1 MGQSVRTLT
10 GGLDTAE
17 EWNNSL
23 PRLQRRYHPANSSLA
38 GIMKQ
43 ISRARSILLPTW
55 PPKSSSARRVM
66 SDPMINRILTPFHNR
81 AVALLTIPVLAAGA
95 VVSAS
100 LFAASVASAADTTSL
115 VGKQLGDFSAKDYR
129 GRSHSLSEYSESA
142 VVVLAFLGTECP
154 LAKLYG
160 PRLAS
165 ISQKYAGKGVT
176 ILGVNSNRHDS
187 ITEISA
193 YARIHEINFPI
204 LKDLD
209 NRIADQVGATRTP
222 EILVLDQKR
231 VVRYHGRV
239 DDQYGVGYIRD
250 KPQKPFLANA
260 IDSLLASRPVQTAST
275 EVVGCFIGRKRKPD
289 PNSDVTF
296 SNQVARILNK
306 HCVEC
311 HREGEI
317 APFSLTSYGE
327 VVGWGETM
335 VEVIDDRRMPPWHA
349 NPKHGDF
356 LNARVMTTEEKSQ
369 LKQWVDAGCPEGD
382 RSQLPE
388 QPTYTN
394 GWQLPSKPDLVV
406 NMRDQPFDVP
416 AEGTVK
422 YQYFQT
428 DPGFKEDTWI
438 KAAELQPG
446 NRAVVHHILVFAQP
460 PKGRSKGMSSTIG
473 EFLAAYVPGH
483 RAPHYP
489 KGMAKLIPAGSKLA
503 FQLHYTPIGT
513 AQKDLSRL
521 GLVFAKP
528 DEQIEQVVVTQQA
541 SNHRGLVIP
550 PHADNHRVEARSQ
563 TAPSDVQI
571 LAFMPHMHLRGKSF
585 SYAAHFPD
593 GRKETLLDVPQYDFN
608 WQTAYRVTKPVS
620 LPKGAYLQCVA
631 HFDNSENNLS
641 NPDPSKTVRWGDQTW
656 NEMMIGYFD
665 VAIPTEVL
673 GLSTSKSTS
682 RTSQQTASSNRT
694 KARVLEILKAIR
706 DFDRQGNNN
715 GKLEKSEVPAK
726 HLPVFKLLDGNKD
739 NILTADEVA
748 KTINKLRVNKN

>member
-1 MGQSVRTLT
+1 MT
-10 GGLDTAE
+10 DFD
-17 EWNNSL
+17 
-23 PRLQRRYHPANSSLA
+23 
-38 GIMKQ
+38 
-43 ISRARSILLPTW
+43 
-55 PPKSSSARRVM
+55 SSSTNSRFRTGVAAV
-66 SDPMINRILTPFHNR
+66 TT
-81 AVALLTIPVLAAGA
+81 AVALAILLGTT
-95 VVSAS
+95 
-100 LFAASVASAADTTSL
+100 ASVWAAETANL
-115 VGKQLGDFSAKDYR
+115 VGNRVAAFSAKDFR
-129 GRSHSLSEYSESA
+129 GRTHSLDEYSDSK
-142 VVVLAFLGTECP
+142 VIVLAFLGTECP

-165 ISQKYAGKGVT
+165 ISEKYADKDVT

-193 YARIHEINFPI
+193 YARIHEIGFPI

-222 EILVLDQKR
+222 EILILDEKR
-231 VVRYHGRV
+231 IVRYHGRV

-250 KPQKPFLANA
+250 EPQKSFVTDAL
-260 IDSLLASRPVQTAST
+260 DDLVASRVVKNPTT
-275 EVVGCFIGRKRKPD
+275 EVVGCFIGRKRTPD
-289 PNSDVTF
+289 PTSDVTF

-317 APFSLTSYGE
+317 APFSLTSYDE
-327 VVGWGETM
+327 VVGWGDTM
-335 VEVIDDRRMPPWHA
+335 LEVIQDGRMPPWHA
-349 NPKHGDF
+349 DPKHGDF
-356 LNARVMTTEEKSQ
+356 LNARVMTSEEKSQ
-369 LKQWVDAGCPEGD
+369 LRAWVAAGSPEGD
-382 RSQLPE
+382 RSQLP
-388 QPTYTN
+388 QKPTYTK
-394 GWQLPSKPDLVV
+394 GWQLPHEPDLVV
-406 NMRDQPFDVP
+406 NMRDRPFEVP

-422 YQYFQT
+422 YQYFQV
-428 DPGFKEDTWI
+428 DPGFKEDKWV

-446 NRAVVHHILVFAQP
+446 NRAVVHHILVFVRP
-460 PKGRSKGMSSTIG
+460 PKGRSKGMGSTTG

-489 KGMAKLIPAGSKLA
+489 KGMAKLIPAGSTLA

-513 AQKDLSRL
+513 PQKDLSRL
-521 GLVFAKP
+521 GLTFANS
-528 DEQIEQVVVTQQA
+528 DETIDQVVVTQQA

-550 PHADNHRVEARSQ
+550 PNADNHRVEARSQ
-563 TAPSDVQI
+563 TAPTDVEI

-608 WQTAYRVTKPVS
+608 WQTAYRVAKPVS

-631 HFDNSENNLS
+631 YFDNSENNLS
-641 NPDPSKTVRWGDQTW
+641 NPDPTQTVRWGDQTW

-665 VAIPTEVL
+665 VAIPTEAL
-673 GLSTSKSTS
+673 GLSTNKSTS
-682 RTSQQTASSNRT
+682 RTTSATVASNRT

-739 NILTADEVA
+739 NILTAEEVS
-748 KTINKLRVNKN
+748 KTINKLRVKQD

>member
-1 MGQSVRTLT
+1 
-10 GGLDTAE
+10 
-17 EWNNSL
+17 
-23 PRLQRRYHPANSSLA
+23 
-38 GIMKQ
+38 
-43 ISRARSILLPTW
+43 
-55 PPKSSSARRVM
+55 M
-66 SDPMINRILTPFHNR
+66 SYPMINRILTTGRKTADHF
-81 AVALLTIPVLAAGA
+81 
-95 VVSAS
+95 VSAQLVNTAVLLAMFLS
-100 LFAASVASAADTTSL
+100 GTSFVTAADSTSL
-115 VGKQLGDFSAKDYR
+115 IGKKVESFSAKDFR
-129 GRSHSLSEYSESA
+129 GRTHSLDEYSDSK

-165 ISQKYAGKGVT
+165 ISKKYANKGVT

-193 YARIHEINFPI
+193 YARIHEIDFPI

-222 EILVLDQKR
+222 EILILDKER

-250 KPQKPFLANA
+250 EPQQSFVTNA
-260 IDSLLASRPVQTAST
+260 IDDLLASRSVKTAST
-275 EVVGCFIGRKRKPD
+275 EVVGCFIGRMRKPD
-289 PNSDVTF
+289 PSSKVTF
-296 SNQVARILNK
+296 SNQIARILNK

-317 APFSLTSYGE
+317 APFSLTSYDE
-327 VVGWGETM
+327 VVGWGDTM
-335 VEVIDDRRMPPWHA
+335 LEVIQDGRMPPWHA
-349 NPKHGDF
+349 DPKHGDF
-356 LNARVMTTEEKSQ
+356 LNARVMTSEEKSQ
-369 LKQWVDAGCPEGD
+369 LRAWVDAGSPEGD

-388 QPTYTN
+388 MPTFTK
-394 GWQLPSKPDLVV
+394 GWQLPREPDLVV
-406 NMRDQPFDVP
+406 NMRDRPFDVP

-422 YQYFQT
+422 YQYFQV

-446 NRAVVHHILVFAQP
+446 NRAVVHHILVFVRP
-460 PKGRSKGMSSTIG
+460 PKGRSKGMGSTTG

-489 KGMAKLIPAGSKLA
+489 KGMAKLIPAGSTLA
-503 FQLHYTPIGT
+503 FQLHYTPVGT
-513 AQKDLSRL
+513 PQKDLSRL
-521 GLVFAKP
+521 GLVIAKP
-528 DEQIEQVVVTQQA
+528 EETIEQVVVTQQA

-550 PHADNHRVEARSQ
+550 PNADNHRVEARSQ
-563 TAPSDVQI
+563 TAPSDVEI

-593 GRKETLLDVPQYDFN
+593 GRQETLLDVPHYDFN
-608 WQTAYRVTKPVS
+608 WQTAYRVAKPVS

-641 NPDPSKTVRWGDQTW
+641 NPDPTQTVRWGDQTW

-673 GLSTSKSTS
+673 GLATSASKPRST
-682 RTSQQTASSNRT
+682 QPTAGSNRT

-726 HLPVFKLLDGNKD
+726 HLPVFKILDADKD
-739 NILTADEVA
+739 NVLTADEVS
-748 KTINKLRVNKN
+748 KTINKLRVKQD

>member
-1 MGQSVRTLT
+1 
-10 GGLDTAE
+10 
-17 EWNNSL
+17 
-23 PRLQRRYHPANSSLA
+23 
-38 GIMKQ
+38 
-43 ISRARSILLPTW
+43 
-55 PPKSSSARRVM
+55 M
-66 SDPMINRILTPFHNR
+66 SHPMINQILTTVRNR
-81 AVALLTIPVLAAGA
+81 AVIFLPIPVLAIGA
-95 VVSAS
+95 ILSAS
-100 LFAASVASAADTTSL
+100 LFASSFASAAEAPLL
-115 VGKQLGDFSAKDYR
+115 VGKQVSEFSAKDFR
-129 GRSHSLSEYSESA
+129 GRSHSLSEYSDSS

-165 ISQKYAGKGVT
+165 ISRQYSDKGVT

-193 YARIHEINFPI
+193 YARLHEIDFPI

-250 KPQKPFLANA
+250 EPQKAFVTDA
-260 IDSLLASRPVQTAST
+260 IDSLLASRPVTTATT
-275 EVVGCFIGRKRKPD
+275 EVVGCFIGRQRKPD
-289 PNSDVTF
+289 PDSEVTF
-296 SNQVARILNK
+296 SNQIARILNK

-317 APFSLTSYGE
+317 APFSLTSYDE
-327 VVGWGETM
+327 VVGWGETI
-335 VEVIDDRRMPPWHA
+335 VEVVDDRRMPPWHA
-349 NPKHGDF
+349 DPKHGDF
-356 LNARVMTTEEKSQ
+356 LNARVMTADEKSQ

-382 RSQLPE
+382 RSQLPKS
-388 QPTYTN
+388 PIYTN
-394 GWQLPSKPDLVV
+394 GWQLPREPDLVV
-406 NMRDQPFDVP
+406 NMRDEPFDVP
-416 AEGTVK
+416 AEGTVR
-422 YQYFQT
+422 YQYFQV
-428 DPGFKEDTWI
+428 DPGFKEDKWV

-446 NRAVVHHILVFAQP
+446 NRAVVHHILVFVQP
-460 PKGRSKGMSSTIG
+460 PKGRSKGMSSTTG

-489 KGMAKLIPAGSKLA
+489 QGMAKLIPAGSKLA

-513 AQKDLSRL
+513 AQQDLSRL
-521 GLVFAKP
+521 GLTFAAA
-528 DEQIEQVVVTQQA
+528 DETIDQVVVTQQA

-550 PHADNHRVEARSQ
+550 PNADNHRVEARSQ
-563 TAPSDVQI
+563 TAPTDVEI

-585 SYAAHFPD
+585 SYEAHFPD

-608 WQTAYRVTKPVS
+608 WQTAYRVSKPIE

-641 NPDPSKTVRWGDQTW
+641 NPDATQTVRWGDQTW

-665 VAIPTEVL
+665 VAIPTEAL
-673 GLSTSKSTS
+673 GLGDSRPAS
-682 RTSQQTASSNRT
+682 RTAQAPAGSNRT

-726 HLPVFKLLDGNKD
+726 HLPIFTILDADKD
-739 NILTADEVA
+739 DVLTAEEVSRM
-748 KTINKLRVNKN
+748 ISKLRVKQD

>member
-1 MGQSVRTLT
+1 
-10 GGLDTAE
+10 
-17 EWNNSL
+17 
-23 PRLQRRYHPANSSLA
+23 
-38 GIMKQ
+38 
-43 ISRARSILLPTW
+43 
-55 PPKSSSARRVM
+55 
-66 SDPMINRILTPFHNR
+66 MINRILTTVRNR
-81 AVALLTIPVLAAGA
+81 ALFVLPIPLLAVGA
-95 VVSAS
+95 VLSAS
-100 LFAASVASAADTTSL
+100 LVASNVAENVASAADATSL
-115 VGKQLGDFSAKDYR
+115 VGKQVGEFSAKDFR
-129 GRSHSLSEYSESA
+129 GRNHSLSEYSESR

-165 ISQKYAGKGVT
+165 IAKKYADKGVT
-176 ILGVNSNRHDS
+176 ILGMNSNRHDS

-193 YARIHEINFPI
+193 YARIHDITFPI

-250 KPQKPFLANA
+250 EPQQSFLTDALDN
-260 IDSLLASRPVQTAST
+260 LLASQLVKTQTT
-275 EVVGCFIGRKRKPD
+275 EVVGCFIGRTRKPD
-289 PNSDVTF
+289 PTSKVTF
-296 SNQVARILNK
+296 SNQIARILNK

-317 APFSLTSYGE
+317 APFSLTSYDE
-327 VVGWGETM
+327 VVGWGDTM
-335 VEVIDDRRMPPWHA
+335 IEVIDDRRMPPWHA
-349 NPKHGDF
+349 DPKHGDF
-356 LNARVMTTEEKSQ
+356 VNARIMTAEEKSL
-369 LKQWVDAGCPEGD
+369 LKEWVDAGSPEGD
-382 RSQLPE
+382 RSLLPE
-388 QPTYTN
+388 KPTYTI
-394 GWQLPSKPDLVV
+394 GWQLPREPDLVV
-406 NMRDQPFDVP
+406 NMRNEPFDVP
-416 AEGTVK
+416 AEGTVR
-422 YQYFQT
+422 YQYFQV
-428 DPGFKEDTWI
+428 DPGFKEDKWV

-446 NRAVVHHILVFAQP
+446 NRAVVHHILVFVQT
-460 PKGRSKGMSSTIG
+460 PKGRSKGMSSTTG

-483 RAPHYP
+483 RAPTYP

-521 GLVFAKP
+521 GLTFADS
-528 DEQIEQVVVTQQA
+528 DETIEQVVVTQQA

-550 PHADNHRVEARSQ
+550 PNADNHRVDARSQ
-563 TAPSDVQI
+563 TAPTDVEI

-585 SYAAHFPD
+585 SYEAHFPD

-608 WQTAYRVTKPVS
+608 WQTAYRVAKPIS

-641 NPDPSKTVRWGDQTW
+641 NPDPTQTVRWGDQTW

-665 VAIPTEVL
+665 VAISTEVL
-673 GLSTSKSTS
+673 GLSKPDSDS
-682 RTSQQTASSNRT
+682 RTTQSTAASSRT

-706 DFDRQGNNN
+706 DLDRQGNNN

-726 HLPVFKLLDGNKD
+726 HLPIFKMLDADKD
-739 NILTADEVA
+739 DVLTAEEVG
-748 KTINKLRVNKN
+748 KMISKLRIKQD

>member
-1 MGQSVRTLT
+1 MRKYVRAPT
-10 GGLDTAE
+10 GGLDIAE
-17 EWNNSL
+17 EGNNSL
-23 PRLQRRYHPANSSLA
+23 PRLQRRYHPANSRLA
-38 GIMKQ
+38 GILKQ
-43 ISRARSILLPTW
+43 IGHAGSISLPTQ
-55 PPKSSSARRVM
+55 PPKSRSSGRVM
-66 SDPMINRILTPFHNR
+66 SDPMINRILTAVHNR
-81 AVALLTIPVLAAGA
+81 AISISPIPALTVGA
-95 VVSAS
+95 ILSAS
-100 LFAASVASAADTTSL
+100 LFVASIASAADATSL
-115 VGKQLGDFSAKDYR
+115 IGKQVGEFSAKDYR
-129 GRSHSLSEYSESA
+129 GRSHSLSEYSESR

-165 ISQKYAGKGVT
+165 IAKKYADKGVT

-193 YARIHEINFPI
+193 YARIHEIDFPI

-209 NRIADQVGATRTP
+209 NRIADLVGATRTP
-222 EILVLDQKR
+222 EILVLDQKH

-250 KPQKPFLANA
+250 EPQKSFLTNA
-260 IDSLLASRPVQTAST
+260 LDSLLASRPVQTATT

-289 PNSDVTF
+289 PNSNVTF
-296 SNQVARILNK
+296 SNQIARILNK

-317 APFSLTSYGE
+317 APFSLTNYDE

-335 VEVIDDRRMPPWHA
+335 IEVIDDQRMPPWHA

-369 LKQWVDAGCPEGD
+369 LKQWVDAGSPEGD

-388 QPTYTN
+388 KPTYTN
-394 GWQLPSKPDLVV
+394 GWQLPREPDLVV
-406 NMRDQPFDVP
+406 NMRDKPFDVP
-416 AEGTVK
+416 AEGTVR
-422 YQYFQT
+422 YQYFQV
-428 DPGFKEDTWI
+428 DPDFKEDTWV

-446 NRAVVHHILVFAQP
+446 NRAVVHHILVFVQP
-460 PKGRSKGMSSTIG
+460 PKGRSKGMSSTTG

-521 GLVFAKP
+521 GLTFAGP
-528 DEQIEQVVVTQQA
+528 NETIDQVVVTQQA

-550 PHADNHRVEARSQ
+550 PNAGNHRVEARSQ
-563 TAPSDVQI
+563 TAPTDVEI

-608 WQTAYRVTKPVS
+608 WQTAYRVSKPIS
-620 LPKGAYLQCVA
+620 LPKGSYLQCVA

-641 NPDPSKTVRWGDQTW
+641 NPDPTKTVRWGDQTW

-665 VAIPTEVL
+665 VAIPTQAL
-673 GLSTSKSTS
+673 GISTSKSTS
-682 RTSQQTASSNRT
+682 RTTSATTASNRT

-748 KTINKLRVNKN
+748 KTINKLRVKQD

>member
-1 MGQSVRTLT
+1 MSLLRSKIEPARPAMTNSHSATSCSNLKSVLT
-10 GGLDTAE
+10 AGLMTIAVFVLTMTA
-17 EWNNSL
+17 
-23 PRLQRRYHPANSSLA
+23 P
-38 GIMKQ
+38 
-43 ISRARSILLPTW
+43 
-55 PPKSSSARRVM
+55 SA
-66 SDPMINRILTPFHNR
+66 
-81 AVALLTIPVLAAGA
+81 
-95 VVSAS
+95 
-100 LFAASVASAADTTSL
+100 FAADSSSL
-115 VGKQLGDFSAKDYR
+115 VGRKVSAFTAKDFR
-129 GRSHSLSEYSESA
+129 GRTHSLDDYSGSQ
-142 VVVLAFLGTECP
+142 VIVLAFLGTECP

-165 ISQKYAGKGVT
+165 ISKKYADKGVA

-193 YARIHEINFPI
+193 YARIHEIGFPI

-222 EILVLDQKR
+222 EILILDQKR
-231 VVRYHGRV
+231 IVRYHGRV

-250 KPQKPFLANA
+250 EPEQSFVTNA
-260 IDSLLASRPVQTAST
+260 IDDLLASRSVKTAST
-275 EVVGCFIGRKRKPD
+275 EVVGCFIGRMRKPN
-289 PNSDVTF
+289 PNSEVTF
-296 SNQVARILNK
+296 SNQIARILNK

-317 APFSLTSYGE
+317 APFTLTSYDE
-327 VVGWGETM
+327 VVGWGKTM

-349 NPKHGDF
+349 DPKHGEF
-356 LNARVMTTEEKSQ
+356 LNARIMTDEEKS
-369 LKQWVDAGCPEGD
+369 LIKQWVDAGCPEGD

-388 QPTYTN
+388 PPTYTN

-406 NMRDQPFDVP
+406 NMRDQPFEVP

-428 DPGFKEDTWI
+428 DPGFEKDTWV

-446 NRAVVHHILVFAQP
+446 NRAVVHHILVFVRP
-460 PKGRSKGMSSTIG
+460 PKGRSKGMGSTIG

-513 AQKDLSRL
+513 PQKDLSRL
-521 GLVFAKP
+521 GLVFAEP

-563 TAPSDVQI
+563 TAPSDVEI

-585 SYAAHFPD
+585 SYAAHYPD
-593 GRKETLLDVPQYDFN
+593 GRKKMLLDVPQYDFN
-608 WQTAYRVTKPVS
+608 WQTAYRVAKPVP

-641 NPDPSKTVRWGDQTW
+641 NPDPTQTVRWGDQTW

-665 VAIPTEVL
+665 VAVPKEIL
-673 GLSTSKSTS
+673 GLGHSETSG
-682 RTSQQTASSNRT
+682 RTSQATAGSNRT

-715 GKLEKSEVPAK
+715 GKLEKTEVPQK
-726 HLPVFKLLDGNKD
+726 HLPIFKRLDNNND
-739 NILTADEVA
+739 DILTADEVA
-748 KTINKLRVNKN
+748 KMISKLRVNQD

>member
-1 MGQSVRTLT
+1 MTRFDRPSPISSFRPRTAAIAIVFT
-10 GGLDTAE
+10 VA
-17 EWNNSL
+17 
-23 PRLQRRYHPANSSLA
+23 
-38 GIMKQ
+38 
-43 ISRARSILLPTW
+43 
-55 PPKSSSARRVM
+55 
-66 SDPMINRILTPFHNR
+66 ILTMST
-81 AVALLTIPVLAAGA
+81 AL
-95 VVSAS
+95 VSA
-100 LFAASVASAADTTSL
+100 AETANL
-115 VGKQLGDFSAKDYR
+115 VGKQVTAFSAKDFR
-129 GRSHSLSEYSESA
+129 GRAHSLDEYSSSR

-160 PRLAS
+160 PRLAG
-165 ISQKYAGKGVT
+165 ISKRYADKGVT

-193 YARIHEINFPI
+193 YARIHEISFPI

-222 EILVLDQKR
+222 EILILDENR

-239 DDQYGVGYIRD
+239 DDQYGVGYIRAEPE
-250 KPQKPFLANA
+250 KSFVTNA
-260 IDSLLASRPVQTAST
+260 IDDLLASRTVATSAT
-275 EVVGCFIGRKRKPD
+275 EVVGCFIGRTRQPD
-289 PNSDVTF
+289 PTSEVTF
-296 SNQVARILNK
+296 SNQVARILNR

-317 APFSLTSYGE
+317 APFSLTSYDE
-327 VVGWGETM
+327 VVGWGDTM
-335 VEVIDDRRMPPWHA
+335 LEVIQDGRMPPWHA
-349 NPKHGDF
+349 DPRHGDF
-356 LNARVMTTEEKSQ
+356 LNARLMTEEEKSQ
-369 LKQWVDAGCPEGD
+369 LRQWVDAGCPEGD
-382 RSQLPE
+382 QSQLPE
-388 QPTYTN
+388 QPTYTK
-394 GWQLPSKPDLVV
+394 GWQLPREPDLVV

-422 YQYFQT
+422 YQYFQV

-446 NRAVVHHILVFAQP
+446 NRAVVHHILAFVVP
-460 PKGRSKGMSSTIG
+460 PGGRSKELKSTTG

-483 RAPHYP
+483 RAPLYP
-489 KGMAKLIPAGSKLA
+489 RGMAKLIPAGSKLA

-513 AQKDLSRL
+513 PQKDLSRL
-521 GLVFAKP
+521 GLTFAKP
-528 DEQIEQVVVTQQA
+528 DEEIEQVVVTQQA

-550 PHADNHRVEARSQ
+550 PNADNHRVEAKSQ
-563 TAPSDVQI
+563 TAPADVQI

-593 GRKETLLDVPQYDFN
+593 GRKETLLDVPHYDFN
-608 WQTAYRVTKPVS
+608 WQTAYRVAKPVS

-631 HFDNSENNLS
+631 HFDNSENNLA
-641 NPDPSKTVRWGDQTW
+641 NPDPTQTVRWGDQTW

-665 VAIPTEVL
+665 VAIPKEVL
-673 GLSTSKSTS
+673 GLSDPKTDS
-682 RTSQQTASSNRT
+682 RTTQSTAGSNQT

-726 HLPVFKLLDGNKD
+726 HLPVFKVLDADKD
-739 NILTADEVA
+739 DILTAEEVSRM
-748 KTINKLRVNKN
+748 ISKLRIKAD

>member
-1 MGQSVRTLT
+1 M
-10 GGLDTAE
+10 TA
-17 EWNNSL
+17 
-23 PRLQRRYHPANSSLA
+23 P
-38 GIMKQ
+38 
-43 ISRARSILLPTW
+43 
-55 PPKSSSARRVM
+55 SA
-66 SDPMINRILTPFHNR
+66 
-81 AVALLTIPVLAAGA
+81 
-95 VVSAS
+95 
-100 LFAASVASAADTTSL
+100 FAAESSSL
-115 VGKQLGDFSAKDYR
+115 VGRKVESFSAKDFR
-129 GRSHSLSEYSESA
+129 GRTHSLDEYSDSR

-165 ISQKYAGKGVT
+165 ISKKYADKGVT

-193 YARIHEINFPI
+193 YARIHEIGFPI

-222 EILVLDQKR
+222 EILILNEER
-231 VVRYHGRV
+231 TVRYHGRV

-250 KPQKPFLANA
+250 EPQQSFVTNA
-260 IDSLLASRPVQTAST
+260 INDLLASRSVKTAST
-275 EVVGCFIGRKRKPD
+275 EVVGCFIGRMRKPD
-289 PNSDVTF
+289 PNSEVTF
-296 SNQVARILNK
+296 SNQIARILNK

-317 APFSLTSYGE
+317 APFSLTNYDE

-335 VEVIDDRRMPPWHA
+335 VEVIDDQRMPPWHA
-349 NPKHGDF
+349 DPKHGDF
-356 LNARVMTTEEKSQ
+356 LNARIMTAEEKSQ
-369 LKQWVDAGCPEGD
+369 IRKWVDAGCPEGD

-388 QPTYTN
+388 KPTYTN
-394 GWQLPSKPDLVV
+394 GWLLPREPDLVV

-428 DPGFKEDTWI
+428 DPGFREDTWV

-446 NRAVVHHILVFAQP
+446 NRSVVHHILVFVQP
-460 PKGRSKGMSSTIG
+460 PKGRSKGMSSTTG

-563 TAPSDVQI
+563 TAPTDVEI

-593 GRKETLLDVPQYDFN
+593 GRKETLLDVPHYDFN
-608 WQTAYRVTKPVS
+608 WQTAYRVAKPIE

-641 NPDPSKTVRWGDQTW
+641 NPDPTQTVRWGDQTW

-673 GLSTSKSTS
+673 GLSTSKSTD
-682 RTSQQTASSNRT
+682 RTTSSTAASNRT

-706 DFDRQGNNN
+706 DFDRQGNDN
-715 GKLEKSEVPAK
+715 GKLEKVEVPAK
-726 HLPVFKLLDGNKD
+726 HLPIFKRLDSNND
-739 NILTADEVA
+739 DILTADEVA
-748 KTINKLRVNKN
+748 KTISKLRVKQD

>member
-1 MGQSVRTLT
+1 MTDFNRSFATSRSRTRTVAVTTAVTLAFLLGNAVRT
-10 GGLDTAE
+10 A
-17 EWNNSL
+17 
-23 PRLQRRYHPANSSLA
+23 H
-38 GIMKQ
+38 
-43 ISRARSILLPTW
+43 
-55 PPKSSSARRVM
+55 
-66 SDPMINRILTPFHNR
+66 
-81 AVALLTIPVLAAGA
+81 
-95 VVSAS
+95 VSAAES
-100 LFAASVASAADTTSL
+100 ASQIGKRITT
-115 VGKQLGDFSAKDYR
+115 FSAKDFR
-129 GRSHSLSEYSESA
+129 GRTHTLDEYSDSK
-142 VVVLAFLGTECP
+142 VIVLAFLGTECP

-165 ISQKYAGKGVT
+165 ISKKYADKGVT

-193 YARIHEINFPI
+193 YARIHEIGFPI

-209 NRIADQVGATRTP
+209 NRIADLVGATRTP
-222 EILVLDQKR
+222 EILILDEKR
-231 VVRYHGRV
+231 IVRYHGRV

-250 KPQKPFLANA
+250 EPQKPFVTNA
-260 IDSLLASRPVQTAST
+260 IDDLLASRAVKTPTT
-275 EVVGCFIGRKRKPD
+275 EVVGCFIGRKRPPD
-289 PNSDVTF
+289 PTSDVTF

-317 APFSLTSYGE
+317 APFSLTSYDE
-327 VVGWGETM
+327 VVGWGDTM
-335 VEVIDDRRMPPWHA
+335 LEVIQDGRMPPWHA
-349 NPKHGDF
+349 DPKHGDF
-356 LNARVMTTEEKSQ
+356 LNARVMTAKEKSQ
-369 LKQWVDAGCPEGD
+369 LRQWVDAGSPEGD

-394 GWQLPSKPDLVV
+394 GWQLPREPDLVV
-406 NMRDQPFDVP
+406 NMRDQPFDVQ

-422 YQYFQT
+422 YQYFQV
-428 DPGFKEDTWI
+428 DPGFKEDKWV

-446 NRAVVHHILVFAQP
+446 NRAVVHHILAFVVP
-460 PKGRSKGMSSTIG
+460 PGGRSKEMKSTTG

-489 KGMAKLIPAGSKLA
+489 KGMAKFIPAGSKLA

-513 AQKDLSRL
+513 PQKDLSRL
-521 GLVFAKP
+521 GLTFAKS
-528 DEQIEQVVVTQQA
+528 DEAIEQVIVTQQA

-550 PHADNHRVEARSQ
+550 PNADNFRVEAKSR
-563 TAPSDVQI
+563 TAPSDVEI

-608 WQTAYRVTKPVS
+608 WQTAYRVAKPVS

-631 HFDNSENNLS
+631 HFDNSDNNLS
-641 NPDPSKTVRWGDQTW
+641 NPDPTQTVRWGDQTW

-673 GLSTSKSTS
+673 GLASAKSTS
-682 RTSQQTASSNRT
+682 RTTRSTASSNQT

-715 GKLEKSEVPAK
+715 GQLEKSEVPNK
-726 HLPVFKLLDGNKD
+726 HLPIFKILDADKD
-739 NILTADEVA
+739 DVLTAEEVS
-748 KTINKLRVNKN
+748 KTINKLRVKQD

>member
-1 MGQSVRTLT
+1 MTDFNRSFATSRSRTRTVAVTTAVTLAFLLGNAVRT
-10 GGLDTAE
+10 A
-17 EWNNSL
+17 
-23 PRLQRRYHPANSSLA
+23 H
-38 GIMKQ
+38 
-43 ISRARSILLPTW
+43 
-55 PPKSSSARRVM
+55 
-66 SDPMINRILTPFHNR
+66 
-81 AVALLTIPVLAAGA
+81 
-95 VVSAS
+95 VSAAES
-100 LFAASVASAADTTSL
+100 ASQIGKRITT
-115 VGKQLGDFSAKDYR
+115 FSAKDFR
-129 GRSHSLSEYSESA
+129 GRTHTLDEYSDSK
-142 VVVLAFLGTECP
+142 VIVLAFLGTECP

-165 ISQKYAGKGVT
+165 ISKKYADKGVT

-193 YARIHEINFPI
+193 YARIHEIGFPI

-209 NRIADQVGATRTP
+209 NRIADLVGATRTP
-222 EILVLDQKR
+222 EILILDEKR
-231 VVRYHGRV
+231 IVRYHGRV

-250 KPQKPFLANA
+250 EPQKPFVTNA
-260 IDSLLASRPVQTAST
+260 IDDLLASRVVKTPAT
-275 EVVGCFIGRKRKPD
+275 EVVGCFIGRKRTPD
-289 PNSDVTF
+289 PTSAVTF

-317 APFSLTSYGE
+317 APFSLTSYDE
-327 VVGWGETM
+327 VVGWGDTM
-335 VEVIDDRRMPPWHA
+335 LEVIQDGRMPPWHA
-349 NPKHGDF
+349 DPKHGDF
-356 LNARVMTTEEKSQ
+356 LNARVMTAKEKSQ
-369 LKQWVDAGCPEGD
+369 LRQWVDAGSPEGD

-394 GWQLPSKPDLVV
+394 GWQLPREPDLVV
-406 NMRDQPFDVP
+406 NMRDQPFDVQ

-422 YQYFQT
+422 YQYFQV
-428 DPGFKEDTWI
+428 DPGFKEDKWV

-446 NRAVVHHILVFAQP
+446 NRAVVHHILAFVVP
-460 PKGRSKGMSSTIG
+460 PGGRSKEMKSTTG

-489 KGMAKLIPAGSKLA
+489 KGMAKFIPAGSKLA

-513 AQKDLSRL
+513 PQKDLSRL
-521 GLVFAKP
+521 GLTFAKS
-528 DEQIEQVVVTQQA
+528 DEAIEQVIVTQQA

-550 PHADNHRVEARSQ
+550 PNADNFRVEAKSR
-563 TAPSDVQI
+563 TAPSDVEI

-608 WQTAYRVTKPVS
+608 WQTAYRVAKPVS

-631 HFDNSENNLS
+631 HFDNSDNNLS
-641 NPDPSKTVRWGDQTW
+641 NPDPTQTVRWGDQTW

-673 GLSTSKSTS
+673 GLASAKSTS
-682 RTSQQTASSNRT
+682 RTTRSTASSNQT

-715 GKLEKSEVPAK
+715 GQLEKSEVPNK
-726 HLPVFKLLDGNKD
+726 HLPIFKILDADKD
-739 NILTADEVA
+739 DVLTAEEVS
-748 KTINKLRVNKN
+748 KTINKLRVKQD

>member
-1 MGQSVRTLT
+1 MTRVDRSSAGLNCRLKTASLAAGIVFAFLAMSSGFVSAAETATLT
-10 GGLDTAE
+10 GRQVTA
-17 EWNNSL
+17 
-23 PRLQRRYHPANSSLA
+23 
-38 GIMKQ
+38 
-43 ISRARSILLPTW
+43 
-55 PPKSSSARRVM
+55 
-66 SDPMINRILTPFHNR
+66 
-81 AVALLTIPVLAAGA
+81 
-95 VVSAS
+95 
-100 LFAASVASAADTTSL
+100 
-115 VGKQLGDFSAKDYR
+115 FSAKDFR
-129 GRSHSLSEYSESA
+129 GRTHSLDEYSSSK

-165 ISQKYAGKGVT
+165 IAKQYADKGVT
-176 ILGVNSNRHDS
+176 VLGVNSNRHDS

-193 YARIHEINFPI
+193 YARIHEIDFPI

-222 EILVLDQKR
+222 EILILDEKR

-250 KPQKPFLANA
+250 EPQKSFVTST
-260 IDSLLASRPVQTAST
+260 IDDLLASRIVKTPTT
-275 EVVGCFIGRKRKPD
+275 EVVGCFIGRTRTPD
-289 PNSDVTF
+289 PTSPVTF
-296 SNQVARILNK
+296 SNQVARVLNR

-317 APFSLTSYGE
+317 APFSLTSYDE
-327 VVGWGETM
+327 VVGWGDTIL
-335 VEVIDDRRMPPWHA
+335 EVIDDGRMPPWHA
-349 NPKHGDF
+349 DPRHGEF
-356 LNARVMTTEEKSQ
+356 LNARIMTAEEKSQ
-369 LKQWVDAGCPEGD
+369 LRQWVDAGCPEGD
-382 RSQLPE
+382 RTQLPA

-394 GWQLPSKPDLVV
+394 GWQLPREPDLIV

-422 YQYFQT
+422 YQYFQV
-428 DPGFKEDTWI
+428 DPEFKDDMWI

-446 NRAVVHHILVFAQP
+446 NRAVVHHILVFVIP
-460 PKGRSKGMSSTIG
+460 PGGRSKEVKSTTG

-489 KGMAKLIPAGSKLA
+489 EGMAKFIPAGSKLA

-513 AQKDLSRL
+513 PQKDLSRL
-521 GLVFAKP
+521 GLTFAKS
-528 DEQIEQVVVTQQA
+528 DEKIEQVVITQQA

-550 PHADNHRVEARSQ
+550 PNADNHRVEAKSQ
-563 TAPSDVQI
+563 TAPADVQV

-593 GRKETLLDVPQYDFN
+593 GRQEMLLDVPHYDFN
-608 WQTAYRVTKPVS
+608 WQTAYRVAKPVS

-631 HFDNSENNLS
+631 HFDNSENNLA
-641 NPDPSKTVRWGDQTW
+641 NPDPSQTVRWGDQTW
-656 NEMMIGYFD
+656 DEMMIGYFD

-673 GLSTSKSTS
+673 GLTPGKATS
-682 RTSQQTASSNRT
+682 RTAQSTARSNLT

-706 DFDRQGNNN
+706 DFDRQGNSN
-715 GKLEKSEVPAK
+715 GKLEKNEVPAK
-726 HLPVFKLLDGNKD
+726 HLPIFKILDADKD
-739 NILTADEVA
+739 DVLTAEEVS
-748 KTINKLRVNKN
+748 KTISKLRVKQD